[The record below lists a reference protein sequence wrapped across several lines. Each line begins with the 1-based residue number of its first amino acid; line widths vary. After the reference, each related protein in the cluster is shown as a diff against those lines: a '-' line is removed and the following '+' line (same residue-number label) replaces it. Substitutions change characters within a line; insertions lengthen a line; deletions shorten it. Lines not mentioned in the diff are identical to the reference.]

1 MAAAAGSIL
10 PASYFDGLSTLWGG
24 CAYIGSAIVAVGL
37 TLQTVRGRPD
47 VGTFTWLLAKV
58 LLIGLSTLFIR
69 EWLMR
74 LNDIVLLFGSMMGVD
89 PRAVDER
96 FVQFIAGKTAAN
108 PKASV
113 WDVIWGTKSIGTA
126 VSYAFLWLFGW
137 MSWGVQYVVKLIGG
151 ILLTAGWALSP
162 IFLSFFMLRPMSGV
176 AQKYLVGLVAL
187 VCWPFGWVVAA
198 VVTNALLE
206 AAATASLIPVIL
218 TGASIAAPALTV
230 LLVGVWM
237 LVSSVL
243 APWITTK
250 ILLMGANPAAAFA
263 RGVAGVAQAAFTGGV
278 GAAVA
283 AATGGIGVSGAV
295 VAAAG
300 GALAAGTES
309 ASRGG
314 GPARTTNT
322 AIGGIS
328 GLYGGALMRR
338 HAAASEGAAA
348 AQRQS
353 AAASE
358 EFAAVFTEY
367 AQRKRP
373 SRSGFNQQPHDDD
386 PNQAAIDIGSHDKSK
401 S

>member
-1 MAAAAGSIL
+1 MAAPAGSIL

-24 CAYIGSAIVAVGL
+24 CAYIGSAIVALGM
-37 TLQTVRGRPD
+37 TLQTIRSRPD
-47 VGTFTWLLAKV
+47 VGAFTWLLAKV
-58 LLIGLSTLFIR
+58 FLIGLSTLFIR

-74 LNDIVLLFGSMMGVD
+74 LNDIVLSFGSMMGVD
-89 PRAVDER
+89 PRVVDER

-137 MSWGVQYVVKLIGG
+137 MSWGVQYVVKMIGG
-151 ILLTAGWALSP
+151 VLLTAGWALSP
-162 IFLSFFMLRPMSGV
+162 IFLSFFMLRPMTGV
-176 AQKYLVGLVAL
+176 AQKYLIGLVAL
-187 VCWPFGWVVAA
+187 VCWPFGWVIAA

-250 ILLMGANPAAAFA
+250 VLLMGANPAAGYAQ
-263 RGVAGVAQAAFTGGV
+263 GVGGVAQAAFSGGV

-283 AATGGIGVSGAV
+283 AATGGIGAAGAV

-300 GALAAGTES
+300 GAFAAGTES
-309 ASRGG
+309 AARGG
-314 GPARTTNT
+314 GSARTTNT

-328 GLYGGALMRR
+328 GLYAGSLMRR
-338 HAAASEGAAA
+338 NADAAEQNAVAETRRAAA
-348 AQRQS
+348 AES
-353 AAASE
+353 MASE
-358 EFAAVFTEY
+358 FTQH
-367 AQRKRP
+367 ARRKRQD
-373 SRSGFNQQPHDDD
+373 RSGLNQQPHVAD
-386 PNQAAIDIGSHDKSK
+386 PNQAAIDIDSNAKS
-401 S
+401 